1 MDFET
6 IKDKTMAAL
15 SNPRIITF
23 TLIGTTTM
31 LIGAFLFFGDDSE
44 EPVTASA
51 PEAAA
56 AAAAVAAPFSFI
68 NEPDT
73 NEIMQEPEQTGGKAK
88 RKKTRR
94 AKKQHKHVSLK
105 NRH

>member
-15 SNPRIITF
+15 SNPRILTF

-44 EPVTASA
+44 EPVAASA
-51 PEAAA
+51 PEAAV
-56 AAAAVAAPFSFI
+56 AAAVAAPFM

-94 AKKQHKHVSLK
+94 VKKQRKYVSLK

>member
-1 MDFET
+1 MDFEI

-15 SNPRIITF
+15 SNPRILTF

-31 LIGAFLFFGDDSE
+31 LIGAFLFFGDDAE
-44 EPVTASA
+44 EQVAASA
-51 PEAAA
+51 PETSV
-56 AAAAVAAPFSFI
+56 AAAVAAPFI
-68 NEPDT
+68 NE
-73 NEIMQEPEQTGGKAK
+73 NEAIPEPEQTGGKAK

-94 AKKQHKHVSLK
+94 VKKQRKHVSLK